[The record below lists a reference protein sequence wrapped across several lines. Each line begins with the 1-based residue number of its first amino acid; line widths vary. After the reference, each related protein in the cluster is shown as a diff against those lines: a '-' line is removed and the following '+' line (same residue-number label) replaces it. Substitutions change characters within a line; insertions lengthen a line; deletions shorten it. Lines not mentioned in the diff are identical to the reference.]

1 METIGRRAAGRNPHA
16 ALFGQ
21 HPARDSAEALLRQVR
36 RCIRRAP
43 ITLSVQCMEEP
54 GALSPASGPAW
65 DALCTAIA
73 VHFPGTVIV
82 PSLLAGGTDARR
94 MEALC
99 PQVYRFSPFILP
111 QDELLRVHGIDERL
125 SLENLNRGV
134 AFFRQML
141 QA

>member
-1 METIGRRAAGRNPHA
+1 MTYSALPEDYAARALSLCIMQPTVSGGDAGIFRRLHT
-16 ALFGQ
+16 
-21 HPARDSAEALLRQVR
+21 LLRQLFPR
-36 RCIRRAP
+36 
-43 ITLSVQCMEEP
+43 LFS
-54 GALSPASGPAW
+54 
-65 DALCTAIA
+65 LCTAIA

>member
-1 METIGRRAAGRNPHA
+1 M
-16 ALFGQ
+16 
-21 HPARDSAEALLRQVR
+21 
-36 RCIRRAP
+36 
-43 ITLSVQCMEEP
+43 
-54 GALSPASGPAW
+54 
-65 DALCTAIA
+65 
-73 VHFPGTVIV
+73 HFPGTVIV